1 MSLSTYIN
9 SLVAEHKALDTAIE
23 HMESA
28 SKVDSDSLRQLKKK
42 KLALKDQIVK
52 LRSAKAGVKQIKKES
67 E

>member
-28 SKVDSDSLRQLKKK
+28 SKVDDDSLRQLKKK
-42 KLALKDQIVK
+42 KL
-52 LRSAKAGVKQIKKES
+52 
-67 E
+67 